1 MPTPARDRV
10 LRSIKARMAKG
21 DRRLGGFIDA
31 ETAEMLDD
39 YVKRSGLEK
48 QEVMR
53 KAIRRFV
60 SEQQETTAA

>member
-1 MPTPARDRV
+1 MPTPAKVRM
-10 LRSIKARMAKG
+10 LKSIKARLAKG
-21 DRRLGGFIDA
+21 ERRLGGFIDA

-53 KAIRRFV
+53 IAIRRLV
-60 SEQQETTAA
+60 NEEQETTAA

>member
-21 DRRLGGFIDA
+21 ERRLGGFIDA

-39 YVKRSGLEK
+39 YVKRSGLGK
-48 QEVMR
+48 AHCWRSIGEV
-53 KAIRRFV
+53 
-60 SEQQETTAA
+60 SL

>member
-1 MPTPARDRV
+1 MRFRTDPPP
-10 LRSIKARMAKG
+10 L
-21 DRRLGGFIDA
+21 IDA

-39 YVKRSGLEK
+39 FAKRSGLEQ

-60 SEQQETTAA
+60 SEQQENSAA